1 MPKNFDNRVLRKRI
15 IEAREQHKWSQAELA
30 AKAGVTPAAI
40 SQIESGNRT
49 PTIPVL
55 HRIANVLGESIDFL
69 TGKTDKS
76 EFEDMLQQDDFK
88 AFFRGFRSL
97 DVGDQEHLKKYVEFL
112 KTKELQRKK

>member
-1 MPKNFDNRVLRKRI
+1 MPLDFDNCVLRKRI
-15 IEAREQHKWSQAELA
+15 IETRKRHNWSQAELA
-30 AKAGVTPAAI
+30 RKAGVTPAAI
-40 SQIESGNRT
+40 SLIEKGNRT

-55 HRIANVLGESIDFL
+55 HPIANVLGESIDFL

-76 EFEDMLQQDDFK
+76 EFADILQQDEFK

-97 DVGDQEHLKKYVEFL
+97 DVADQEHIKKYVEFL